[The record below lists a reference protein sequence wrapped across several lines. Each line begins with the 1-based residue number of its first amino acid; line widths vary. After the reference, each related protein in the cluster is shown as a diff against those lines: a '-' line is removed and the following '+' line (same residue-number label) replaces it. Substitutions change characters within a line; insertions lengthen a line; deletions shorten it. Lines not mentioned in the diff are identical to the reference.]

1 MLSDGQTIEIK
12 NPFTGDTIGTG
23 TIANGSVNVSDPIT
37 TNEANALPQPV
48 IHRKYFVYAEDN
60 YDSPEVGPFMIDV
73 VEGDNGQ
80 ISVTITAT
88 EGDTGDLYLIYGSG
102 TKNGNEISFTVSVIM
117 CTNTDPN
124 GTGTATFTGTI
135 YSNGNITGTFTNTLL
150 SDGDTCEESGSNT
163 YEGTWRASDVTSATP
178 VGVACLYDVYA
189 TPYGGWPEQGPAT
202 LQVSHNG
209 SSINVSITAIDG
221 DTGQPFTRYGRGIVY
236 GNYLIFRVP
245 VIICNDTCINGTCP
259 PAEYATFFGEYNSAN
274 NTITGVYGDGVP
286 AGDYCRDPNNQNTKA
301 IGTWRAVKKIA
312 LILGGV
318 FPPVLS

>member
-1 MLSDGQTIEIK
+1 VLSDGQTIEIK

-124 GTGTATFTGTI
+124 GTGTATFTG
-135 YSNGNITGTFTNTLL
+135 L
-150 SDGDTCEESGSNT
+150 
-163 YEGTWRASDVTSATP
+163 RK
-178 VGVACLYDVYA
+178 
-189 TPYGGWPEQGPAT
+189 
-202 LQVSHNG
+202 HN
-209 SSINVSITAIDG
+209 
-221 DTGQPFTRYGRGIVY
+221 R
-236 GNYLIFRVP
+236 
-245 VIICNDTCINGTCP
+245 IIHKYFI
-259 PAEYATFFGEYNSAN
+259 
-274 NTITGVYGDGVP
+274 I
-286 AGDYCRDPNNQNTKA
+286 
-301 IGTWRAVKKIA
+301 
-312 LILGGV
+312 
-318 FPPVLS
+318 